1 MASADLEVTTLQK
14 LQNQEFCG
22 GLSLLWPARLHQ
34 QGTGLS
40 IGTRMLKVNV
50 HITWYNMANR
60 GNDVLFIKTGLMY
73 TRHVYWEKLACDT

>member
-22 GLSLLWPARLHQ
+22 GLSLLWLTRLHQ

-50 HITWYNMANR
+50 
-60 GNDVLFIKTGLMY
+60 
-73 TRHVYWEKLACDT
+73 